1 MKTEILIFIFLIS
14 ILTYASDNE
23 NCVTCSLKKLPT
35 IEEDRFKEAFAEVE
49 DIITFEPIN
58 EERHNKIH
66 YESLAT
72 EPRPTSDSPPDKKS
86 IEQEIKIY
94 VKEILKKNEL
104 RDSIIV
110 INNKSISLQDLKD
123 GNLSQFKTERSLINL
138 HNKLFNLTYP
148 NSNLSNSR
156 KIVTNEA
163 ITSANKSRP
172 TRVST
177 NVNNNVE
184 NVTTDNNSRS
194 TAATGEASPG
204 HNDDGHAHGDSPSNK
219 NVSNQSVADNN
230 SRSTAATGEASP
242 GHNDDGHAH
251 GDSPSNKNVSDQSVA
266 DNNSRSTAATGE
278 TSPGHNDDG
287 HAHGKNHFQ
296 TQENHFK
303 EIKEIALSCLKIN
316 YKLCKEITFKD
327 PKNINKNI
335 KLIDLSLGIF
345 PKDRSIQELNILKEK
360 LTDIIEISLN
370 N

>member
-219 NVSNQSVADNN
+219 SGSNQSVADKN
-230 SRSTAATGEASP
+230 SRSTA
-242 GHNDDGHAH
+242 
-251 GDSPSNKNVSDQSVA
+251 
-266 DNNSRSTAATGE
+266 
-278 TSPGHNDDG
+278 
-287 HAHGKNHFQ
+287 
-296 TQENHFK
+296 
-303 EIKEIALSCLKIN
+303 
-316 YKLCKEITFKD
+316 
-327 PKNINKNI
+327 
-335 KLIDLSLGIF
+335 
-345 PKDRSIQELNILKEK
+345 
-360 LTDIIEISLN
+360 
-370 N
+370 